1 MTGGT
6 IYISLADGK
15 VWQAF
20 EGIKEASLE
29 CADAIDNFSQEYRNM
44 LIGSY
49 CEFTA
54 TVKMTNENKAV
65 LLGFKNYN
73 CYSRFIR
80 RRKRHAEQERRRRL
94 KEGSFH
100 A

>member
-1 MTGGT
+1 MPET
-6 IYISLADGK
+6 IYISSEDGEE
-15 VWQAF
+15 WQVF
-20 EGIKEASLE
+20 EGIKETSLTYTDENDDVFIATPFLLEHHLFCDFDFSLE
-29 CADAIDNFSQEYRNM
+29 
-44 LIGSY
+44 
-49 CEFTA
+49 T
-54 TVKMTNENKAV
+54 KAQILV
-65 LLGFKNYN
+65 FKNYN